1 MQMRALRVFC
11 DIASQRS
18 FSRAASAHGMTQSAA
33 SQIVHHL
40 EEDLSVQLI
49 DRSKRPLVLTAAGQL
64 YYEGLQRI
72 LHDYQTLDQEVR
84 SFGKRL
90 AGHVEVASIYSVGLS
105 YMPAAKAE
113 FAIRHPDVD
122 LHVEFVT
129 PDRVYESVSDGV
141 SDLGLI
147 SYPKSSRTL
156 HCVTWQHEPMKL
168 ICAPDHPYAA
178 RQEVHLEE
186 LNGQLMM
193 GFESSLK
200 VQQEIAAYLARR
212 GIRPKFDTG
221 FDNIDSL
228 IRAIQL
234 NSGIGILPQPAIRR
248 EVAND
253 SLRVVPCIGL
263 EITRPLGIIWRRGG
277 RLGPA
282 ALEFG
287 ALLLG
292 RPLRPDDS
300 AAETRRR
307 ADADTQQSTLNKTLN
322 AV

>member
-1 MQMRALRVFC
+1 MQIRALRVFC

-18 FSRAASAHGMTQSAA
+18 FSRAAAAHGMTQSAA

-40 EEDLSVQLI
+40 EQDLSVQLI
-49 DRSKRPLVLTAAGQL
+49 DRSKRPLVLTPAGQL
-64 YYEGLQRI
+64 YFEGLQRI
-72 LHDYQTLDQEVR
+72 LYDFQTLEQEVR

-105 YMPAAKAE
+105 YMPSAKSE
-113 FAIRHPDVD
+113 FAKRHPDVD
-122 LHVEFVT
+122 LHVEFVI
-129 PDRVYESVSDGV
+129 PERVHESVMEGTA
-141 SDLGLI
+141 DLGLI
-147 SYPKSSRTL
+147 SYPKSTRTL
-156 HCVTWQHEPMKL
+156 NCVTWQREPMKL
-168 ICAPDHPYAA
+168 ICAPDHPFAS
-178 RQEVHLEE
+178 RREVCLAD
-186 LNGQLMM
+186 LNGQLML
-193 GFESSLK
+193 GFDSSLK
-200 VQQEIAAYLARR
+200 VQREIVAYLTRN

-234 NSGIGILPQPAIRR
+234 NSGIGILPEPAIRR

-253 SLRVVPCIGL
+253 SLRVIQCPDL
-263 EITRPLGIIWRRGG
+263 EITRPLGIIWRRGA

-292 RPLRPDDS
+292 RPLKPDES
-300 AAETRRR
+300 SSELRRR
-307 ADADTQQSTLNKTLN
+307 ADAELKQLAASAAT
-322 AV
+322 